1 MIPGEFSD
9 FRGFFAL
16 HAKNENCPTK
26 PEAGGRRISD
36 FVPPHAKRPYS
47 PMVNLPAL
55 ALLFLA
61 KPVEFALGYNL
72 KVNVLKIDFFRK
84 LLYLKLKY
92 YCFKN

>member
-36 FVPPHAKRPYS
+36 FVLRPTSLWGCTVCGPEKNRRIYKTS
-47 PMVNLPAL
+47 TTHYTQPTTYPNLPHSMS
-55 ALLFLA
+55 
-61 KPVEFALGYNL
+61 
-72 KVNVLKIDFFRK
+72 
-84 LLYLKLKY
+84 
-92 YCFKN
+92 